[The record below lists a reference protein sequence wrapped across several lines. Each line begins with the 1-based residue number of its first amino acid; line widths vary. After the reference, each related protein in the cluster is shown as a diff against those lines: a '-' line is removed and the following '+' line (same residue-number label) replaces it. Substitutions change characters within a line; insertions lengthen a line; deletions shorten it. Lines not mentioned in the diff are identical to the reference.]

1 MKPHERAQLI
11 DSIRRG
17 GWIATRDE
25 VRRLLEDEAPTNPG
39 ATAVLHVDTDEEPQ
53 DNTEALS

>member
-1 MKPHERAQLI
+1 MSTCPEC
-11 DSIRRG
+11 
-17 GWIATRDE
+17 GWLNGAHRVDCE
-25 VRRLLEDEAPTNPG
+25 VPLQDRTPTDPG